1 MLQKSRFFAPVE
13 SELDEQKLHVIAAS
27 ARAKL
32 TLNETFFASSLPS
45 LYQQI
50 KKPSENR
57 YRTFFTKFSNLN
69 LFDKQTSQ
77 LFYEN
82 DPKTESE
89 QSATYFLHRAVSVV
103 NTKSES
109 TLYPLLV
116 DECKLFQGN
125 QDKAF
130 KVRSVHQSAEVIVVL
145 GLGLGLFLETLLTQS
160 SAKALIIYEKHLDIV
175 RASMEVVDWQYLFQ
189 LATDNGISLFFQA
202 GNNADSLKNDLS
214 ELNQALPFTD
224 VAYYR
229 HYPNTDY
236 DRNFLAQLGKQ
247 LPKDYHYNVPV
258 KACLDVVPASQT
270 VAAEAMV
277 NINHQKQRS
286 FQLLQQH
293 KPHMASFLAGR
304 TLTRWQAY
312 INHHGQLNGFDC
324 LTGWP
329 LFSDHRNLDFFATRL
344 NDVKN
349 FQDVY
354 RSDSPVAE
362 SIRINYRYY
371 QLITQS
377 DAARQEFLKTCGE
390 PSSTDKPL
398 FYPSLLI
405 NGIGLGYELDCF
417 IEQAD
422 IHQLKITVLL
432 EPDEELL
439 LLSLYASSWLDSL
452 AKRIDIQENFTFFLD
467 EPKEG
472 YKQSFAAVFHT
483 QYGSALASSLF
494 FTPIQTDAGKQAMKA
509 FMQSHQQALFAAT
522 YDDNRFHINH
532 AVANLYRGA
541 RLLSKRVQDRTTPI
555 ILVGNGPSLDQNMAW
570 IKHHADQAIIVSCG
584 TSIYTLYKA
593 GIVPDFHAETEIVKL
608 VAEMK
613 TNMPADKLKAVE
625 LLATISAHPALTE
638 VFGDSFLIARGGLE
652 VTQHLKLLGALP
664 QNVTET
670 WDGAPTCANLA
681 ACVFAEA
688 GYQNLILCGID
699 LAAHEDG
706 KHHASQSYY
715 DDEGLQLLHGFTE
728 KKHAAEHLL
737 VEGYDG
743 SPMVSKGEFI
753 FAIEALGNLFA
764 RFPTIQV
771 TNLSRGAKIPLAKWQ
786 DDQTFVVSSGILDKA
801 KFKKRFAKNFTYV
814 EKPKGLY
821 SEEHIHRLIT
831 DFSARFDMLDKK
843 VDAGQLGLF
852 DYFTTFRDEVNA
864 IDNDSAQLMIALF
877 MRSSRF
883 YESHV
888 YAFATLYYERT
899 DDRINEASRKA
910 FAIAYEHWKRFCKVA
925 IEDIKL
931 EPYQL
936 ENSSLKE
943 NKILVSD

>member
-1 MLQKSRFFAPVE
+1 MLQNPRFFAPVE
-13 SELDEQKLHVIAAS
+13 SELDTHKLQVIAAS

-57 YRTFFTKFSNLN
+57 YRTYFTKFSNLN
-69 LFDKQTSQ
+69 LFDEQTSQ
-77 LFYEN
+77 LLYEN

-103 NTKSES
+103 NIKSES
-109 TLYPLLV
+109 ALYPLLA

-189 LATDNGISLFFQA
+189 LATDNGISLFVQA
-202 GNNADSLKNDLS
+202 GNNADSLKNDLN

-229 HYPNTDY
+229 HYPNIDY

-247 LPKDYHYNVPV
+247 LPEDHKYSVPSR
-258 KACLDVVPASQT
+258 ACLDVVPASQT
-270 VAAEAMV
+270 VAVEAMT
-277 NINHQKQRS
+277 NINYQKQRS

-293 KPHMASFLAGR
+293 KPHMASFLADR
-304 TLTRWQAY
+304 TLKRWQAY
-312 INHHGQLNGFDC
+312 INQHGQLNGLDC

-329 LFSDHRNLDFFATRL
+329 LFSDHRDLDFFSTRL
-344 NDVKN
+344 NDVKK
-349 FQDVY
+349 FPATY
-354 RSDSPVAE
+354 RSQPSSE
-362 SIRINYRYY
+362 SSRINYRYH
-371 QLITQS
+371 QLITQF
-377 DAARQEFLKTCGE
+377 DTARQDCVQACDE
-390 PSSTDKPL
+390 SSNSDKSL

-405 NGIGLGYELDCF
+405 NGIGMGYELDCF

-422 IHQLKITVLL
+422 IHELKIAVLL

-439 LLSLYASSWLDSL
+439 LLSLCASSWLEKL
-452 AKRIDIQENFTFFLD
+452 AKRIDLREHFTFFLD

-472 YKQSFAAVFHT
+472 YKQSFAAVFYT

-494 FTPIQTDAGKQAMKA
+494 FSPVHTDASKQAVKA
-509 FMQSHQQALFAAT
+509 YIRSHQQVMFAAN

-532 AVANLYRGA
+532 AIANLYRGA
-541 RLLSKRVQDRTTPI
+541 QLLSKRAQDRTTPI
-555 ILVGNGPSLDQNMAW
+555 VLVGNGPSLDRNMAW
-570 IKHHADQAIIVSCG
+570 IKHHADKAIIVSCG

-593 GIVPDFHAETEIVKL
+593 GIVPDFHAELEIVKL

-613 TNMPADKLKAVE
+613 TNMPADKLKTVD
-625 LLATISAHPALTE
+625 LLATISSHPMLTE

-652 VTQHLKLLGALP
+652 VTQHLRLLGALP

-681 ACVFAEA
+681 ACMFAEA

-699 LAAHEDG
+699 LAAHDDG

-728 KKHAAEHLL
+728 KEYAGEHLL

-743 SPMVSKGEFI
+743 SIMVSKGEFI

-771 TNLSRGAKIPLAKWQ
+771 TNLSRGAKIPLTKWQ
-786 DDQTFVVSSGILDKA
+786 DDQTFVLSSGTLDKA
-801 KFKKRFAKNFTYV
+801 KFKTRFAKSFTYV

-821 SEEHIHRLIT
+821 SEEHIHKLIT
-831 DFSARFDMLDKK
+831 DFSARFELLDKK
-843 VDAGQLGLF
+843 VDAGQLSLF
-852 DYFTTFRDEVNA
+852 DYFTAFRDEVNA
-864 IDNDSAQLMIALF
+864 IDNDPAQLMIALF

-899 DDRINEASRKA
+899 DDCINEASDKA

-936 ENSSLKE
+936 ENSSLKD
-943 NKILVSD
+943 NKILVSN